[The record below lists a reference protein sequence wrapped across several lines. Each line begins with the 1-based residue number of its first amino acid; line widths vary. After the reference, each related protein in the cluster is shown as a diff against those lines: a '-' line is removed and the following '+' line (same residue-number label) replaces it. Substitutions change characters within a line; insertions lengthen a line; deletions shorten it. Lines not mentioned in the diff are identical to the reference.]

1 MKKLIYIVVFLI
13 LLAVA
18 GVSVWH
24 IYMPIHEDNVSAHAY
39 EDLRR
44 FVEAPVPELISG
56 PDASRTDTASSPD
69 APSSPPAASTDSTP
83 SQVQVDFESLR
94 AVNPEVVGWLTIDG
108 TDIDYPIAQ
117 HSDND
122 YYLHYLFNGE
132 WNSSGCIFL
141 DSRDSSDFSDKNSI
155 LYGPHMGN
163 GSMFQN
169 LIYYKDQ
176 SFYNEHPTAQLITP
190 DGAYTVEFFAGYVTG
205 VDGDAWQPDF
215 ASSEEFPEWLGN
227 AKEKSLFESA
237 ATPTA
242 GDRIVTLSTCSYEFY
257 NARFVVHG
265 TIKE

>member
-18 GVSVWH
+18 GVSVGH

-122 YYLHYLFNGE
+122 YYLHHLFNGE

-141 DSRDSSDFSDKNSI
+141 DSRDF
-155 LYGPHMGN
+155 LYFLLALPYLTYLQYFYHT
-163 GSMFQN
+163 
-169 LIYYKDQ
+169 
-176 SFYNEHPTAQLITP
+176 SFHHNNICL
-190 DGAYTVEFFAGYVTG
+190 
-205 VDGDAWQPDF
+205 
-215 ASSEEFPEWLGN
+215 
-227 AKEKSLFESA
+227 K
-237 ATPTA
+237 
-242 GDRIVTLSTCSYEFY
+242 
-257 NARFVVHG
+257 
-265 TIKE
+265 

>member
-18 GVSVWH
+18 GVSVGH

-122 YYLHYLFNGE
+122 YYLHHLFNGE

-155 LYGPHMGN
+155 LYGHHMDN

-169 LIYYKDQ
+169 LIYYKDS
-176 SFYNEHPTAQLITP
+176 SFCEEHPTAQLITP
-190 DGAYTVEFFAGYVTG
+190 DGSCVVEFFAGYVST
-205 VDGDAWQPDF
+205 VDGDAWRLDF
-215 ASSEEFPEWLGN
+215 TSDKEVGDWLK
-227 AKEKSLFESA
+227 AVKEKSLFESMVV
-237 ATPTA
+237 PTA
-242 GDRIVTLSTCSYEFY
+242 ADRIVTLSTCSYEFY

-265 TIKE
+265 TIRE